1 MDLNMPDRC
10 VVVGCFNVP
19 SLEKGIALHKIP
31 FFGDDRNK
39 AKARR
44 KKRTEFVQLK
54 RAKGS
59 PSASSA
65 VLLLSLRSRRFY
77 KKTCF
82 RCSEM
87 AKNSCQGWNGIVP
100 VTRFHR
106 KTFEQEELSDRGRS
120 QVSLYLCCIQLII
133 IMWDACFFLLSFLQ
147 PRHILLPSISIRSLW
162 EM

>member
-87 AKNSCQGWNGIVP
+87 AKNSCQG
-100 VTRFHR
+100 
-106 KTFEQEELSDRGRS
+106 
-120 QVSLYLCCIQLII
+120 
-133 IMWDACFFLLSFLQ
+133 
-147 PRHILLPSISIRSLW
+147 
-162 EM
+162 